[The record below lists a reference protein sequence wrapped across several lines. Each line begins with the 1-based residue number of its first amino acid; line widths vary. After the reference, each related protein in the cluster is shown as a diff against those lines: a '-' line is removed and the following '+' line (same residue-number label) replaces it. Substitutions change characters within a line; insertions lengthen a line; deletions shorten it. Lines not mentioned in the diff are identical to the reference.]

1 MNQPSENEDEIT
13 TVPFTITLGGLSG
26 SDGNAKQ
33 DGRNT
38 RVAPPG
44 AGSSSSSG
52 TIGEDYGY
60 AETENVN
67 AVRLIAFRRRVQNNG
82 ENSATYDAAVND
94 IQGFVLALVA
104 GLSIN
109 GTFAALFSSIVPFSV
124 FPIIS
129 LVLTVYCLHQRY
141 LNRTMPVGLPGLAAA
156 CFILGVLL
164 YSTVV
169 RAEYPDIGSNF
180 FPAVLSVIMV
190 FWIGAKMR
198 NRKQEVAE

>member
-1 MNQPSENEDEIT
+1 MKQANQDRG
-13 TVPFTITLGGLSG
+13 TLL
-26 SDGNAKQ
+26 
-33 DGRNT
+33 
-38 RVAPPG
+38 
-44 AGSSSSSG
+44 
-52 TIGEDYGY
+52 
-60 AETENVN
+60 
-67 AVRLIAFRRRVQNNG
+67 
-82 ENSATYDAAVND
+82 
-94 IQGFVLALVA
+94 LALVA

-129 LVLTVYCLHQRY
+129 L
-141 LNRTMPVGLPGLAAA
+141 
-156 CFILGVLL
+156 LL

>member
-1 MNQPSENEDEIT
+1 MKQANQDRG
-13 TVPFTITLGGLSG
+13 TLL
-26 SDGNAKQ
+26 
-33 DGRNT
+33 
-38 RVAPPG
+38 
-44 AGSSSSSG
+44 
-52 TIGEDYGY
+52 
-60 AETENVN
+60 
-67 AVRLIAFRRRVQNNG
+67 
-82 ENSATYDAAVND
+82 
-94 IQGFVLALVA
+94 LALVA

-169 RAEYPDIGSNF
+169 RACSGLARRCVTVSRKLLSNQHHAGCRRIRHGVYF
-180 FPAVLSVIMV
+180 AVSNTPHSIWCV
-190 FWIGAKMR
+190 
-198 NRKQEVAE
+198 